1 VPCQFRTFTSDGK
14 IFVTQL
20 VRKAV
25 IPAAGLGTRLRP
37 LTKYVPKELLPVG
50 EKPMLQHVVE
60 MYLASG
66 ISEFC
71 IVTNPDKPLLWSF
84 VTGDWHPP
92 MLPFKPDARF
102 YDRLAECRVLFR
114 TQDTPRGVADA
125 ISLAEDFVAN
135 EPFACIMPDCLL
147 FSEKP
152 FLRQL
157 MDAFA
162 RHGKNTIGAIVVHCD
177 EARRYGNVG
186 ILQTKP
192 VDDSCFLIT
201 SITDKTERPLP
212 VERGEKIQKGF
223 GGGIY
228 LPEYF
233 SLVETIRP
241 KAGTEVDDVPIHD
254 LLIQEK
260 NLLGVPLS
268 GAAFDAGHP
277 LGFRGAVHFIGRP
290 HSET

>member
-1 VPCQFRTFTSDGK
+1 
-14 IFVTQL
+14 
-20 VRKAV
+20 
-25 IPAAGLGTRLRP
+25 LGTRLQP

-71 IVTNPDKPLLWSF
+71 FVTSPDKPLIRDF
-84 VTGDWHPP
+84 ITGAYPP
-92 MLPFKPDARF
+92 RAFPFKPDTRF
-102 YDRLAECRVLFR
+102 YNRLRACRVLFCS
-114 TQDTPRGVADA
+114 QNAPQGVAHA
-125 ISLAEDFVAN
+125 IWLAKDFVGS

-147 FSEKP
+147 FSENP
-152 FLRQL
+152 FLQQL
-157 MDAFA
+157 MEAFS
-162 RHGKNTIGAIVVHCD
+162 RHGKNTIGAVVVHCD
-177 EARRYGNVG
+177 EAKRYGNVG
-186 ILQTKP
+186 ILRTKP

-201 SITDKTERPLP
+201 SITDKTEKPLP
-212 VERGEKIQKGF
+212 VERGENIQKGF

-233 SLVETIRP
+233 RLVETIRP
-241 KAGTEVDDVPIHD
+241 KAGREVDDVPIHD
-254 LLIQEK
+254 LLVRDK
-260 NLLGVPLS
+260 NLLGVPLR

-277 LGFRGAVHFIGRP
+277 LGFRAAVHFVGRP